1 MLAACWSHVQ
11 DRPEHDTIA
20 KAGRAACPGSAEDP
34 PHRSNAGCCR
44 QRRRPKVILGRIVH
58 RHRIRL
64 GISQEDLADQVEL
77 DRTYIGGIER
87 GIRNPTLLVLLRL
100 AVVLGVTPAELLA
113 EQPGSGTS

>member
-1 MLAACWSHVQ
+1 MRKTDRSTTPQPKPVERRAQAPRKARRIAPTPAAV
-11 DRPEHDTIA
+11 
-20 KAGRAACPGSAEDP
+20 GNGEDP
-34 PHRSNAGCCR
+34 R
-44 QRRRPKVILGRIVH
+44 VILGRVVH

-64 GISQEDLADQVEL
+64 GISQEDLANQVEL

-113 EQPGSGTS
+113 EQPGSGTA

>member
-1 MLAACWSHVQ
+1 MRKT
-11 DRPEHDTIA
+11 DRSVTPQLKPVER
-20 KAGRAACPGSAEDP
+20 RAQAPRKPRRITPTPVAVGNGEDP
-34 PHRSNAGCCR
+34 R
-44 QRRRPKVILGRIVH
+44 VILGRVVH

-77 DRTYIGGIER
+77 DRTYVGGIER

-113 EQPGSGTS
+113 EQPGSDTS